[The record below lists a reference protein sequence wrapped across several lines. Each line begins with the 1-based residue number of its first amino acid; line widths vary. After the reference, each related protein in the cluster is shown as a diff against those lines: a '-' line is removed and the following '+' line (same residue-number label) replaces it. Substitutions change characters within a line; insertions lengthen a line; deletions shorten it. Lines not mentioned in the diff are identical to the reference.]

1 MSAPAAARPPRS
13 RLYRWSRRALWLA
26 FAAGALLGAVLA
38 WLLLTGSGRD
48 TLLGQVTGLLPPG
61 ALTWERAEGSVRG
74 PLVLHDAVYVQDGVE
89 LRVKRLMLDPDLLPV
104 LGRRLQLDALELE
117 GAVLTLPAP
126 ADEPFELPEWPEVLP
141 RLPLPLDIRS
151 ARVDVRGLQVFQGEL
166 RRVDIRT
173 LEARG
178 LHLVDEG
185 FALTE
190 LRVDS
195 DLGRASLKG
204 EYRPARDFRSALT
217 GTFAR
222 DATDEAPAAALQFS
236 LQGKLDALALD
247 VRGDAPQPLL
257 LQATLADGKGDSPEW
272 KISARSDGLAPALL
286 GIAPG
291 EPLRFAL
298 QLEGVGATAT
308 LSGEGGQGET
318 NFTIEPSEV
327 SLSGDVLR
335 VDPLDLVLDN
345 GRVRVVGDA
354 KLDATNSFD
363 LRISSDGLRFEPAA
377 GEPGALPVQA
387 RGELVA
393 RGIADDWTLE
403 GEAVL
408 ARNGEEARLR
418 VAGEGDRE
426 QLRLDALRAS
436 TPGGALEGSGRVRWS
451 PRFELGLQVALQELD
466 PGYFLPDY
474 PGRLSGALDL
484 QAVNDDAGW
493 QGAFTLEDLRG
504 ELRQRTVAGRAN
516 ATWQAGQGQG
526 EATLRLGES
535 AVLARG
541 AFGQRYDLQVQLEPL
556 QLADVLAGGEGRV
569 EGRFTLQGPA
579 AAPDVSADLR
589 GSALA
594 WGDYR
599 AETLTLSGQL
609 PARGDGGDFTIEG
622 TGVAFGGPRAD
633 TLSLRARGSQAQL
646 ALEAQARSEHGELQ
660 LVGDIGREG
669 TTWAGVLSAL
679 QFTPSVG
686 PELTLEDEAVFRL
699 GTGVLQLDRSCLRA
713 GDTAG
718 RLCVAAT
725 GERVTLDGNDLP
737 LALAQP
743 WLPTDEGVPLSL
755 DGVVA
760 LRAALQRGRDGAWR
774 GDGEATSPLGVLK
787 LDPESEREV
796 FRYETLRLGFT
807 LAGEALQAELTATL
821 ADEGRVSARLDT
833 GLADTAPL
841 DGELQLDV
849 RELTFLELLSQDLAA
864 PTGRLQGRLQL
875 AGTRAAPA
883 ISGEA
888 RLAAFAA
895 ELPGL
900 GLKLAEGEFELSGQP
915 DGVARLSGS
924 VRSGEGRLRLD
935 GSLNF
940 ANPEAPLQ
948 LVLGGEQVTFASTP
962 ELYLIASPTLALRFE
977 NGQLQVRGRVVVP
990 EARVD
995 LELLDSS
1002 ASVSPDV
1009 VVLDPVDPEQGRA
1022 LPLDLDFAVALGED
1036 VRLKGFG
1043 LDGRMSGTLA
1053 MRQRPGRAATASG
1066 TLEVTGDYRAY
1077 GQALSIRRARLGYA
1091 DSAVDNPTLDIRAE
1105 RAFDDV
1111 TVGVQVRGSARRPET
1126 TVTSRPAMDTSE
1138 ALSWLVFGRPLS
1150 TATGAESQQ
1159 LDAAAMALGAGGN
1172 LVAQQVGARLGLDE
1186 AGISDS
1192 RNLGGAALTV
1202 GKYLSPRLFISYGV
1216 SLVGS
1221 GQVVTL
1227 KYLLARGFDVSVES
1241 GNENAASLN
1250 WRTER

>member
-1 MSAPAAARPPRS
+1 MNAPAARPPGS
-13 RLYRWSRRALWLA
+13 RLRRWSRRALWLA
-26 FAAGALLGAVLA
+26 FAGGALLGAVLA

-48 TLLGQVTGLLPPG
+48 TLLGRVTGLLPPG
-61 ALTWERAEGSVRG
+61 ALTWQRAEGTLRG

-89 LRVKRLMLDPDLLPV
+89 LQVKRLMLDPDLLPV

-117 GAVLTLPAP
+117 GAVLRLPESE
-126 ADEPFELPEWPEVLP
+126 DEPFELPEWPEVLP

-151 ARVDVRGLQVFQGEL
+151 ARVGVRGLQVFQGEAQ
-166 RRVDIRT
+166 RVDIRT
-173 LEARG
+173 LDARG

-185 FALTE
+185 FTLSE

-195 DLGRASLKG
+195 NLGRASLKG

-217 GTFAR
+217 GTFTR
-222 DATDEAPAAALQFS
+222 DATETAPAAALQFS

-247 VRGDAPQPLL
+247 VRGDAPAPLL
-257 LQATLADGKGDSPEW
+257 LQATLAEGKGDAPDW
-272 KISARSDGLAPALL
+272 RISAQSQGLAPELFDA
-286 GIAPG
+286 AAG

-298 QLEGVGATAT
+298 QLEGTGAKAT

-318 NFTIEPSEV
+318 SVTIEPSEL

-335 VDPLDLVLDN
+335 VDPLELVLET

-354 KLDATNSFD
+354 KLDATGSFD
-363 LRISSDGLRFEPAA
+363 LRVSSDGLRFEPAA

-387 RGELVA
+387 RGELLA
-393 RGIADDWTLE
+393 RGVADDWTLE

-408 ARNGEEARLR
+408 ARNGDEARLR
-418 VAGEGDRE
+418 VAGAGDRE
-426 QLRLDALRAS
+426 QLRLDALRAT
-436 TPGGALEGSGRVRWS
+436 TPGGAMEGQGRVRWA
-451 PRFELGLQVALQELD
+451 PRVELGLQVRLQDLD

-484 QAVNDDAGW
+484 QVADDDAGW

-504 ELRQRTVAGRAN
+504 ELRQRPVGGRAN
-516 ATWQAGQGQG
+516 ATWQAGRGTG
-526 EATLRLGES
+526 EATLRLGGS
-535 AVLARG
+535 AVQARG
-541 AFGQRYDLQVQLEPL
+541 GFGDRYDLQVQFEPL

-569 EGRFTLQGPA
+569 EGRLALQGPA
-579 AAPDVSADLR
+579 AAPDVTADLR
-589 GSALA
+589 GDTLV

-599 AETLTLSGQL
+599 IDTLTLAGQL
-609 PARGDGGDFTIEG
+609 PARGGDGDFTVEAS
-622 TGVAFGGPRAD
+622 GVDAGGLRAD
-633 TLSLRARGSQAQL
+633 TLSLRARGSQAQF
-646 ALEAQARSEHGELQ
+646 ALDARAAGEHGEVQ
-660 LVGDIGREG
+660 LAGDLGRDG
-669 TTWAGVLSAL
+669 AAWAGALSAL
-679 QFTPSVG
+679 RFTPHVG
-686 PELTLEDEAVFRL
+686 PALTLEDRAVFRV
-699 GTGVLQLDRSCLRA
+699 GAGVPRLERSCLRA
-713 GDTAG
+713 GDTDG
-718 RLCVAAT
+718 RLCLAAS
-725 GERVTLDGNDLP
+725 GDEASLDGDALP

-755 DGVVA
+755 EGMVA
-760 LRAALQRGRDGAWR
+760 LRAQLQRGRDGAWR
-774 GDGEATSPLGVLK
+774 GNGEATSASGVLR
-787 LDPESEREV
+787 LDPDSDRDV
-796 FRYETLRLGFT
+796 FRYDELRLSFA
-807 LAGEALQAELTATL
+807 LDGEAVQAELGATL
-821 ADEGRVSARLDT
+821 ADGGRVSARLDT
-833 GLADTAPL
+833 GLADSAAL

-864 PTGRLQGRLQL
+864 PTGRLQGRLRL

-883 ISGEA
+883 LSGEA

-935 GSLNF
+935 GSLDID
-940 ANPEAPLQ
+940 NPEAPLQ

-962 ELYLIASPTLALRFE
+962 ELYLIASPTLALRLE

-1022 LPLDLDFAVALGED
+1022 LPLDLDFAVALGDD

-1053 MRQRPGRAATASG
+1053 MRQRPGRGATASG

-1077 GQALSIRRARLGYA
+1077 GQALEIRRARLGYA
-1091 DSAVDNPTLDIRAE
+1091 DSAVDNPSLDIRAE
-1105 RAFDDV
+1105 RAFDEV
-1111 TVGVQVRGSARRPET
+1111 TVGVQVRGTARRPET
-1126 TVTSRPAMDTSE
+1126 TVTSQPAMDTSE